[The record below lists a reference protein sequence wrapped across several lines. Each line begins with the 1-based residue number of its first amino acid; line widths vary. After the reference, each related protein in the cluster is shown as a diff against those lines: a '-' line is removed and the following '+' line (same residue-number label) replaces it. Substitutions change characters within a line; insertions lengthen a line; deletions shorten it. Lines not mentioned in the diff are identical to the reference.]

1 MINETRSMGRLSQRF
16 WGAIGGRILDS
27 GALDAVLAVPGQRAE
42 SAARLSE
49 YERRW
54 AYYANDRLYER
65 LYRAG
70 YVTRDVPTEFNP
82 VPGVVGFYK
91 ANVLGGVMEVQPADG
106 AADGDALRRAVD
118 LVWEWSN
125 FQTLRGAFVEAA
137 AVFSDAFLKVAE
149 KRNDDVTTAVY
160 MQDISPL
167 SVAWWEADERGFL
180 TAIRIDTPRLTSV
193 FSGVE
198 RRHTLVEVWRK
209 DWGDGVGGVAWYEI
223 APGQMLDDTRIDNAA
238 VFQTF
243 DELGYDFIPIVWAR
257 VETHWRRQTDGID
270 LYNLKAWTF
279 DRMNAPRWVVNSNTL
294 DSRGVPQP
302 APRFV
307 GAQTTGLAVQ
317 TADSEDGTATVIYMP
332 GMSDL
337 TAAPSPADLTAQ
349 AARLDRLRD
358 NIVDALPEY
367 RVSTLRATTQIA
379 TETLELLMAQA
390 KQRVLD
396 MRSDLERALV
406 RAQMMALSIA
416 QVAAVDEAIF
426 GEGVIGTYAD
436 GRTDHVFAPRG
447 VFEKSAAARAAEL
460 GQLTAAGA
468 SLEGAAKVAE
478 YNDAQIEE
486 LVNGT
491 TIESFPTR

>member
-1 MINETRSMGRLSQRF
+1 
-16 WGAIGGRILDS
+16 
-27 GALDAVLAVPGQRAE
+27 
-42 SAARLSE
+42 
-49 YERRW
+49 
-54 AYYANDRLYER
+54 
-65 LYRAG
+65 
-70 YVTRDVPTEFNP
+70 
-82 VPGVVGFYK
+82 
-91 ANVLGGVMEVQPADG
+91 
-106 AADGDALRRAVD
+106 
-118 LVWEWSN
+118 
-125 FQTLRGAFVEAA
+125 
-137 AVFSDAFLKVAE
+137 
-149 KRNDDVTTAVY
+149 
-160 MQDISPL
+160 
-167 SVAWWEADERGFL
+167 
-180 TAIRIDTPRLTSV
+180 
-193 FSGVE
+193 
-198 RRHTLVEVWRK
+198 
-209 DWGDGVGGVAWYEI
+209 
-223 APGQMLDDTRIDNAA
+223 TRIDNAA

-302 APRFV
+302 APSFV
-307 GAQTTGLAVQ
+307 GAQTTWLAVQ
-317 TADSEDGTATVIYMP
+317 TATVIYMP

-337 TAAPSPADLTAQ
+337 TAAPSPVDLTAQ

-358 NIVDALPEY
+358 NIVDALPVY

-436 GRTDHVFAPRG
+436 GRTGHVFAPRG

-460 GQLTAAGA
+460 GQLTGAGA